1 MLPYTHNAHFVELDV
16 VSEPHD
22 IPPAWRNTES
32 LSDISPVN
40 TLWTGLSNTIVTVAT
55 IIEGR
60 FIIHLSVL
68 SAIFNMAST
77 APSIQ

>member
-1 MLPYTHNAHFVELDV
+1 MLPYTHNAYFVELDV

-32 LSDISPVN
+32 LSDISPVIM
-40 TLWTGLSNTIVTVAT
+40 LWTGLVNIIVNVTTIFEA
-55 IIEGR
+55 R
-60 FIIHLSVL
+60 FIIHLSML

-77 APSIQ
+77 VPSIQ